1 MESVLSV
8 LKAILVLPTKHKKDD
23 ETILEPVVNPSRSE
37 VTLLLG
43 NKFQESKSQ
52 SEIVQCQSKFLAL
65 KSPIDSTPES
75 PSTV

>member
-1 MESVLSV
+1 MESVFSV

-43 NKFQESKSQ
+43 NKFQESKS
-52 SEIVQCQSKFLAL
+52 SLPLAVNSVTTGDNALNDLSK
-65 KSPIDSTPES
+65 
-75 PSTV
+75 